1 MFIGVLKL
9 WYPLSSSNDFAS
21 STRYGETKTQKSSPL
36 VFNVCV
42 GIFPPKENGPSR
54 VLSNDSTCH
63 GGFRAPH
70 FDPEEDEEALRG
82 VDEMFLPCSLAFP
95 ECNRTVVFF
104 VSISPRHLYPLY
116 AMLHVVRGC
125 ENRQYSCRTPKTAPP
140 WWCTRYVQAAESIC
154 VPNERISC
162 ATVLLIRRVD
172 QTDFTAD
179 IEISR
184 MIDTG

>member
-1 MFIGVLKL
+1 MVPSEFVKRFRTIHALWGDEDSEELAARLQCLRGNLSTQGKRPITVTDPVL
-9 WYPLSSSNDFAS
+9 
-21 STRYGETKTQKSSPL
+21 
-36 VFNVCV
+36 
-42 GIFPPKENGPSR
+42 

-95 ECNRTVVFF
+95 ECNRTAVFF

-125 ENRQYSCRTPKTAPP
+125 ENRQYSRKTPKTAPR